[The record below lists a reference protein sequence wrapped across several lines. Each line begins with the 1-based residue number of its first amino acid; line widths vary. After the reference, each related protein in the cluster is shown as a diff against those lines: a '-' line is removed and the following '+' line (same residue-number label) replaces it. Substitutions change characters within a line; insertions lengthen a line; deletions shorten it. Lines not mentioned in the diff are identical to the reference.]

1 MRLVFSGSFDPITS
15 GHLNVIRRGAKLC
28 DELVVC
34 AFVNTEKK
42 SRYPIEIRKEM
53 IKRSV
58 LGLDNV
64 TVDAFEGLLAEYCK
78 KVEADA
84 VLRGIRSVKD
94 FEYEREMA
102 LINYCKLGVETIF
115 IISEPGLSY
124 VSSSSVREMLA
135 FGADVKGFV
144 PDEILDLL

>member
-1 MRLVFSGSFDPITS
+1 
-15 GHLNVIRRGAKLC
+15 
-28 DELVVC
+28 
-34 AFVNTEKK
+34 
-42 SRYPIEIRKEM
+42 M

-78 KVEADA
+78 KVDADA

-102 LINYCKLGVETIF
+102 LINYCKLEVETIF

>member
-34 AFVNTEKK
+34 AFVNKEKK
-42 SRYPIEIRKEM
+42 SRYPIM

>member
-1 MRLVFSGSFDPITS
+1 MATS
-15 GHLNVIRRGAKLC
+15 ISCQSIFFTEAIMNTPTMMSAGAVAAPGIIPATGARRTAKKNSMETTTEVRPVLPPSEIPVEDSTNVVTVEVPRRPLRRG
-28 DELVVC
+28 
-34 AFVNTEKK
+34 
-42 SRYPIEIRKEM
+42 
-53 IKRSV
+53 
-58 LGLDNV
+58 
-64 TVDAFEGLLAEYCK
+64 
-78 KVEADA
+78 
-84 VLRGIRSVKD
+84 RSVKD

-102 LINYCKLGVETIF
+102 LINYCKLEVETIF